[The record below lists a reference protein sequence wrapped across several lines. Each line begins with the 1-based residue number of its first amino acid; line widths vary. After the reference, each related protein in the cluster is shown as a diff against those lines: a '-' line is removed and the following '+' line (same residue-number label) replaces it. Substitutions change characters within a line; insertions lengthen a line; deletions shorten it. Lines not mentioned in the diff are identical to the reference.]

1 MSEYYGHSND
11 QISIGEMA
19 EKFHISPRTLRLY
32 HDMGLLIPQSVG
44 NSNNYRY
51 YSVSQFQRLEM
62 ILQMKS
68 VGLSLKQIKTI
79 LDTRNLSVFE
89 ALLSEQ
95 IDKLSEQISTI
106 SSTRDTL
113 IKQLNSCAHL
123 RHLPALNAPFIEF
136 IPKRLAFAFDI
147 EPYDLRVP
155 QEGISPWAQALDNI
169 KDTLLEHDMPIFLL
183 NQACCAITREDLMN
197 RRYRCS
203 SALLLTD
210 DSLTAAIPRQVIPSG
225 TYACLYCNYI
235 AMDSRSESEG
245 LDKLLQFIDE
255 NHYQIIG
262 PYLGEIAAKMSV
274 FDFNNNTILVKLQIP
289 VRISE

>member
-1 MSEYYGHSND
+1 MCIRD
-11 QISIGEMA
+11 
-19 EKFHISPRTLRLY
+19 
-32 HDMGLLIPQSVG
+32 
-44 NSNNYRY
+44 RY

-155 QEGISPWAQALDNI
+155 QEGISPWAVSYTHLAVNSGVNMGANSTSCAESEIHMPLNRKNI
-169 KDTLLEHDMPIFLL
+169 FTMNSSRYGDRLELITKLLI
-183 NQACCAITREDLMN
+183 I
-197 RRYRCS
+197 
-203 SALLLTD
+203 
-210 DSLTAAIPRQVIPSG
+210 SG
-225 TYACLYCNYI
+225 TFSMAKIQLMMEENPI
-235 AMDSRSESEG
+235 IRKMDTAPETVVFKESHRS
-245 LDKLLQFIDE
+245 
-255 NHYQIIG
+255 
-262 PYLGEIAAKMSV
+262 ARCV
-274 FDFNNNTILVKLQIP
+274 
-289 VRISE
+289 